1 MNLIRLSI
9 QRPIFIFMLTLFFV
23 VVGGLALRT
32 LPVDLYP
39 EVSYP
44 VLSVRATLPGASP
57 EEMEQLV
64 TKPLEDALSSLPGI
78 DLIRSSSRE
87 GTSIVTLEYVATVD
101 IKFEEMQVRA
111 KVANIRR
118 SLPEDMTEPIVARQ
132 DPDDTPIIELAI
144 SGNRSASELTKIVDD
159 EIAERLRQIP
169 GVGEVEMGGERMEEI
184 HVDLRPEA
192 IEAWRLSATEIV
204 QAIRAFNGNEPIGK
218 LKGETQTWLLRS
230 PSIVK
235 GVAEL
240 RRLPVGKTA
249 GGDSILLQDV
259 ADVTQGF
266 AEVRRLSRIREGKVL
281 RPAIDL
287 DIKKQSGE
295 NTVAV
300 SDSLLEAIDKLQA
313 QLPSDI
319 IIAVTRDNADLIR
332 RNVADVVETLIIGAF
347 LTVAVVL
354 IFLRSPRATLTTA
367 ISLPSSVITT
377 FAAMAIAGFT
387 INTMTLLALSLA
399 IGLLVDDA
407 IVVRENIYR
416 HLQDPTI
423 DAREAAYRGT
433 KEVALAVLATT
444 LTIVAVFLPVGFMG
458 GAVGQFFKQFAVTV
472 VFAILVSLWDA
483 LTMAPMLSAHFAYI
497 ADPVKEWKSFGRLG
511 LKLNDWLLAFEEGF
525 EIWEKRYKTLL
536 NFLLQRP
543 IVAIGLILASLLLA
557 VLGFLTVSKSFL
569 PAQLG
574 PVFSASLNGPLAVPV
589 EEVNRLADEVDRRL
603 QSIDAL
609 EFWTMRAGTSGLG
622 SANIQLTLAV
632 KDEAAKDQESLAA
645 VRADLRKR
653 LQGFIGYSLRVSEP
667 SDPLS
672 GSTGRFQP
680 VAVVLSGQDN
690 LKLRDLGRE
699 IQALM
704 AQIPGITDLSPIQDA
719 GLPEVKLKTLPEMAG
734 HFAVTAQAVSEELR
748 IWIEGDTSNH
758 LQRGID
764 QIPIRVR
771 MLEGEKQ
778 SMQSLLAKSVF
789 VRKAGTAPAVAI
801 PIGSFVET
809 EAGAGPSVINREN
822 RQKILRIGAN
832 IEQGAALGDIVSQL
846 RDELDHMVLPEGYR
860 VQIAGQSEQMDELF
874 SNIVVALLLG
884 CLFMYMILASLFESF
899 SQAFTVMA
907 AVPLAATGAV
917 LALLITG
924 KPLDLYGGIG
934 MILLAG
940 IVAKNS
946 ILLVDFAIQKVRDEN
961 MDPKKAIL
969 ETAPLRLRPIIMTSL
984 AMIVGMLPVA
994 TGLGAGGSARQALG
1008 IATTGG
1014 IISSTVLT
1022 LLIVPNLYVLVER
1035 LVGKEKGKN
1044 REGAE

>member
-9 QRPIFIFMLTLFFV
+9 QRPIFITMLTLFFV
-23 VVGGLALRT
+23 VLGSLALRR

-44 VLSVRATLPGASP
+44 VLSVRANLSGAAP
-57 EEMEQLV
+57 EEIEQLL
-64 TKPLEDALSSLPGI
+64 TKPLEDTLSSLPGI
-78 DLIRSSSRE
+78 NVIRSSSRE
-87 GTSIVTLEYVATVD
+87 GMAIVTLEYVPSAD

-111 KVANIRR
+111 KVANVRP
-118 SLPEDMTEPIVARQ
+118 SLPDDMSEPVVARQ

-144 SGNRSASELTKIVDD
+144 TGNRTASELTRIVDKD
-159 EIAERLRQIP
+159 IAERLRQIP
-169 GVGEVEMGGERMEEI
+169 GVGEVELGGERMEEI
-184 HVDLRPEA
+184 HINLRPEA
-192 IEAWRLSATEIV
+192 IEAWRLSASEIV
-204 QAIRAFNGNEPIGK
+204 QAIRSFNGNDPIGK
-218 LKGETQTWLLRS
+218 LKGSAQTWLLRS

-235 GVAEL
+235 GVSEL
-240 RRLPVGKTA
+240 NRLPVGRTP
-249 GGDSILLQDV
+249 GGEAILLEDV
-259 ADVTQGF
+259 ADVSLGF
-266 AEVRRLSRIREGKVL
+266 ADVRRISRIHDRDGL

-300 SDSLLEAIDKLQA
+300 SDALLKAIDEMQD
-313 QLPSDI
+313 QLPPDI
-319 IIAVTRDNADLIR
+319 AIKVIRDNADLIR

-347 LTVAVVL
+347 LTIAVVL
-354 IFLRSPRATLTTA
+354 LFLRSPRATLTTG

-377 FAAMAIAGFT
+377 FVAMAIAGFT

-416 HLQDPTI
+416 HLQDPAI
-423 DAREAAYRGT
+423 DAHEAAYRGT
-433 KEVALAVLATT
+433 REVSLAVLATT

-497 ADPVKEWKSFGRLG
+497 ADPAKEWQGFGRLG
-511 LKLNDWLLAFEEGF
+511 PAINSWLLAFEHGF
-525 EIWEKRYKTLL
+525 ESWERRYKSLL
-536 NFLLQRP
+536 DYLLRRP
-543 IVAIGLILASLLLA
+543 IVAIGLVFASLLLA
-557 VLGFLTVSKSFL
+557 ALGFLAVSKSFL

-589 EEVNRLADEVDRRL
+589 EEVNRLADEIDKRL
-603 QSIDAL
+603 QTIDSL
-609 EFWTMRAGTSGLG
+609 SFWTMRAGTSGMG
-622 SANIQLTLAV
+622 SANINLTLAI
-632 KDEAAKDQESLAA
+632 KEEAAGSQESLAQ
-645 VRADLRKR
+645 VRAELRSK
-653 LQGFIGYSLRVSEP
+653 LQGFIGYSLRVREP

-680 VAVVLSGQDN
+680 VAVVVSGQDN
-690 LKLRDLGRE
+690 LQLRDIGRQ
-699 IQALM
+699 IQGIM
-704 AQIPGITDLSPIQDA
+704 ARVPGITDLSPIQDE

-734 HFAVTAQAVSEELR
+734 HFGVTAKAVSDELR

-771 MLEGEKQ
+771 MKEGDRQ
-778 SMQSLLAKSVF
+778 SIQSLLAKSVF
-789 VRKAGTAPAVAI
+789 VRGSEASGLSAI
-801 PIGSFVET
+801 PIGSFAEV
-809 EAGAGPSVINREN
+809 EAGAGPSVISREN

-832 IEQGAALGDIVSQL
+832 IGQGAALGDVVSKL
-846 RDELDHMVLPEGYR
+846 KDELGQLVLPEGYR
-860 VQIAGQSEQMDELF
+860 AHIAGQSEQMDELF
-874 SNIVVALLLG
+874 SSIVIALLLG
-884 CLFMYMILASLFESF
+884 CMFMYMILASLFESF
-899 SQAFTVMA
+899 SQAITVMA

-917 LALLITG
+917 LALLMTG

-946 ILLVDFAIQKVRDEN
+946 ILLVDFAIQKVRDEKL
-961 MDPKKAIL
+961 DPKDAIL
-969 ETAPLRLRPIIMTSL
+969 ETAPLRLRPILMTSL
-984 AMIVGMLPVA
+984 AMIVGMLPIA

-1008 IATTGG
+1008 IATIGG
-1014 IISSTVLT
+1014 IVSSTFLT
-1022 LLIVPNLYVLVER
+1022 LLIVPNLYVLIER
-1035 LVGKEKGKN
+1035 LGKRKKRRVEQ
-1044 REGAE
+1044 